1 MPGSEFVH
9 LHVHSE
15 YSMLDGAAKIE
26 DLCAEA
32 ARQGMPAIAVTDHGN
47 VHAAYELYKAARTHG
62 IKPIIGTEAYLAPGT
77 HRSERRRVQWGNGGG
92 DDVSG
97 GGAYTHLTLLART
110 TEGMHNLFR
119 LSSRASMEGFFYKPR
134 MDHELI
140 AEHAAGLIATTGC
153 PSGEVQTWLRLGRY
167 DEAVRAAG
175 RMREIVGA
183 ENYYCE
189 LMDHGLA
196 LERRVRTDLL
206 RLARDVGIPLIATND
221 LHYTRAE
228 DSKTHEALLC
238 VQSGSTLADPTRFR
252 LEGDQYY
259 LKTAEQMRADFA
271 ELPQACDNT
280 LLVAERCE
288 VSFTET
294 EGLYMPR
301 FPVPAGHDDTS
312 WMRQEVEAGLRG
324 RYGDAL
330 DTTGRER
337 VEYELGVIGSMGFN
351 GYLLVVADFINWA
364 KRQHIPVGPGRGSA
378 AGSVICYALGIT
390 DIDPLQHGLLFERFL
405 NPERVSMPDIDI
417 DFDDRRR
424 DEVIRYVADTYGEDH
439 VAQIVTFGSMKSKAA
454 IKDAARVLGHPFSMG
469 EELTKAM
476 PPAVMG
482 KDIPLA
488 GIFDAAHK
496 RYNEAG
502 ELRGLYES
510 RADVREVLDTARG
523 LENLKRNWGVHA
535 AGVIMSSAPLQD
547 VIPIMRREKDG
558 AIITQF
564 DYPTCET
571 LGLIKMDFLGLRNL
585 SVIDNAVANV
595 RANRGVEIDLTA
607 LGQTLDDPA
616 TYELLARADTLGV
629 FQLDGGPMRALLR
642 SMRPDSFADISAVI
656 ALYRPGPMGMNSHN
670 EYADR
675 KNGRK
680 KIAPIH
686 AELTAPLA
694 EILEPTYGVIVYQEQ
709 LMAIVQKVAGFS
721 LGQADLLRKAMGKK
735 KKEILDKE
743 KPKFAEGMAAH
754 GYSKPAME
762 ALWATMEP
770 FADYAFNKAHTAAYG
785 LVSYQTAYLKANYPA
800 EYMAALL
807 TSVGDD
813 KDKSALYLA
822 ECRRRGIKVLPPDV
836 NDSVADF
843 ASVGA
848 DIRFGLAAVKNVGE
862 TVVEAIVRARAESG
876 RFTGFAD
883 FLEKIP
889 QQACT
894 KRVLESLIKA
904 GAFDSLGYARRALAE
919 VHERAVEEAVER
931 KKSQALGQYDL
942 FEELFAALGGGT
954 GAGDGGLTDAP
965 DGSSAAGGAGG
976 APGEASATGFGFVVR
991 DIADWDKA
999 TRLAFEREMLGL
1011 YVSDHPLAGI
1021 EHLLARKADISLGAL
1036 RAEAEAT
1043 APSTAGDDLAGDLP
1057 DGGDLSD
1064 GGDGGDIVAARVA
1077 PVAPPRRD
1085 GAMVT
1090 VGGLLTS
1097 LARKLSRKGDPY
1109 AVATL
1114 EDLDG
1119 SIEVVFWPSTYAVVA
1134 DRLAEDRPLLVTGRL
1149 ELRDEAYL
1157 LKAVDVSVP
1166 DLVEADSAPVKLA
1179 LAERRCTPMV
1189 VDRLKEILITH
1200 PGPAPVHLHLASAE
1214 RTLVMRLGDPFR
1226 VAPSTALFGD
1236 LKALLGSG
1244 CLG

>member
-1 MPGSEFVH
+1 MPGSSFVH

-15 YSMLDGAAKIE
+15 YSMLDGAAKIG
-26 DLCAEA
+26 DLASEA
-32 ARQGMPAIAVTDHGN
+32 ARLGMPAIAVTDHGN
-47 VHAAYELYKAARTHG
+47 VHAAYELYKAAREHG
-62 IKPIIGTEAYLAPGT
+62 VKPIIGTEAYLAPGT
-77 HRSERRRVQWGNGGG
+77 HRSERRRVQWGNGGQ

-110 TEGMHNLFR
+110 TTGMHNLFR
-119 LSSRASMEGFFYKPR
+119 LSSRASIEGFFYKPR

-140 AEHAAGLIATTGC
+140 AEHAEGLLATTGC

-167 DEAVRAAG
+167 DEAVRCAA

-183 ENYYCE
+183 DNYYCE
-189 LMDHGLA
+189 LMDHGLS
-196 LERRVRTDLL
+196 LEKRVRADLL
-206 RLARDVGIPLIATND
+206 RLAREVGIPLLATND

-238 VQSGSTLADPTRFR
+238 VQSGSTLADPNRFR
-252 LEGDQYY
+252 LEGDEYF
-259 LKTAEQMRADFA
+259 LKTAERMRADFA
-271 ELPQACDNT
+271 ELPEACDNT
-280 LLVAERCE
+280 LVVAERCE
-288 VSFTET
+288 VVFDEV
-294 EGLYMPR
+294 EGRYMPR
-301 FPVPAGHDDTS
+301 FPVPAGHDDAS
-312 WMRQEVEAGLRG
+312 WMLAEVERGILARYPAGL
-324 RYGDAL
+324 DAA
-330 DTTGRER
+330 GRER
-337 VEYELGVIGSMGFN
+337 VDYELGVIGSMGFN

-378 AGSVICYALGIT
+378 AGSVICYLLGIT
-390 DIDPLQHGLLFERFL
+390 DIDPLQHGLFFERFL

-454 IKDAARVLGHPFSMG
+454 LKDAARVLGHPFSLG

-482 KDIPLA
+482 KDIPLT
-488 GIFDAAHK
+488 GIFDPAHK
-496 RYNEAG
+496 RYQEAG
-502 ELRGLYES
+502 ELRALYES
-510 RADVREVLDTARG
+510 RADVREVVDTARG

-535 AGVIMSSAPLQD
+535 AGVIMSSAPIQD
-547 VIPIMRREKDG
+547 VIPVMRREKDG

-585 SVIDNAVANV
+585 SVLDDAVANV
-595 RANRGVEIDLTA
+595 RTNRGIDLDLDA
-607 LGQTLDDPA
+607 LGRSLDDPA
-616 TYELLARADTLGV
+616 TYDLLARADTLGV

-680 KIAPIH
+680 AIGAIH
-686 AELTAPLA
+686 PELTQPLA
-694 EILEPTYGVIVYQEQ
+694 EILQPTYGVIVYQEQ
-709 LMAIVQKVAGFS
+709 LMSIVQKVAGFT

-743 KPKFAEGMAAH
+743 KPKFTAGMTTH
-754 GYSKPAME
+754 GYSTAAAE

-785 LVSYQTAYLKANYPA
+785 LVSYLTAYLKANYPA

-836 NDSVADF
+836 NDSVASF

-848 DIRFGLAAVKNVGE
+848 DIRFGLAAVKNVGAS
-862 TVVEAIVRARAESG
+862 VVDAIVTTRSESG
-876 RFTGFAD
+876 HYADFAD
-883 FLEKIP
+883 FLDKIP

-894 KRVLESLIKA
+894 KRVVESLVKA
-904 GAFDSLGYARRALAE
+904 GAFDSLGVARRALAE

-942 FEELFAALGGGT
+942 FEDIFSTAS
-954 GAGDGGLTDAP
+954 DAP
-965 DGSSAAGGAGG
+965 AAASGA
-976 APGEASATGFGFVVR
+976 SGFGFAVR
-991 DIADWDKA
+991 DIAEWDKT

-1011 YVSDHPLAGI
+1011 YVSDHPLAGV
-1021 EHLLARKADISLGAL
+1021 EHLLARRTDTSLGAL
-1036 RAEAEAT
+1036 RAEAEALS
-1043 APSTAGDDLAGDLP
+1043 APSPGITDPGESAAVTVAVPTA
-1057 DGGDLSD
+1057 
-1064 GGDGGDIVAARVA
+1064 AA
-1077 PVAPPRRD
+1077 RRD
-1085 GAMVT
+1085 GATVT
-1090 VGGLLTS
+1090 VGGLLTG
-1097 LARKLSRKGDPY
+1097 LTRKLSRKGDPY

-1119 SIEVVFWPSTYAVVA
+1119 SIEVVFWPSTYALVA
-1134 DRLAEDRPLLVTGRL
+1134 DRLAEDQPLLVTGRL
-1149 ELRDEAYL
+1149 ELRDEVFL
-1157 LKAVDVSVP
+1157 LKAVDVTVP
-1166 DLVEADSAPVKLA
+1166 DLADVDSGPLWVSLT
-1179 LAERRCTPMV
+1179 ERQCTPSR
-1189 VDRLKEILITH
+1189 VDQLKAILLTH
-1200 PGPAPVHLHLASAE
+1200 PGPTVVHLHLGSPE
-1214 RTLVMRLGDPFR
+1214 RMLDLRLSDRFR
-1226 VAPSTALFGD
+1226 VALSPSLSGD
-1236 LKALLGSG
+1236 LKGLLGPA

>member
-1 MPGSEFVH
+1 MPGSDFVH

-26 DLCAEA
+26 DLASAAE
-32 ARQGMPAIAVTDHGN
+32 RLGMPAIAVTDHGN
-47 VHAAYELYKAARTHG
+47 VHAAYELYKAAAAHG
-62 IKPIIGTEAYLAPGT
+62 IKPIVGTEAYLAPGT
-77 HRSERRRVQWGNGGG
+77 HRSERRRVQWGSGGR

-119 LSSRASMEGFFYKPR
+119 LSSRASIEGFFYKPR
-134 MDHELI
+134 MDHELV
-140 AEHAAGLIATTGC
+140 AEHAEGLIATTGC

-167 DEAVRAAG
+167 GEAVAAAG

-189 LMDHGLA
+189 VMDHGLD
-196 LERRVRTDLL
+196 LERTVRTDLL
-206 RLARDVGIPLIATND
+206 RLAREVGIPLIATND

-228 DSKTHEALLC
+228 DAKTHEALLC
-238 VQSGSTLADPTRFR
+238 VQSGSTLADPNRFR
-252 LEGDQYY
+252 LEGEQYY

-271 ELPQACDNT
+271 ELPEACDNT
-280 LLVAERCE
+280 LVVAERCE
-288 VSFTET
+288 VSFDET
-294 EGLYMPR
+294 EGRYMPR
-301 FPVPAGHDDTS
+301 FPVPTGHDDTS
-312 WMRQEVEAGLRG
+312 WMRAEVEAGLRSRFPG
-324 RYGDAL
+324 GLDAV
-330 DTTGRER
+330 GRER

-364 KRQHIPVGPGRGSA
+364 KRRRIPVGPGRGSA

-405 NPERVSMPDIDI
+405 NPERVSMPDIDV

-424 DEVIRYVADTYGEDH
+424 DEVIRYVADRYGEDH
-439 VAQIVTFGSMKSKAA
+439 VAQIVTFGTMKAKAA
-454 IKDAARVLGHPFSMG
+454 IKDASRVLGNPFSLG
-469 EELTKAM
+469 EEITKTM

-482 KDIPLA
+482 KDIPLS
-488 GIFDAAHK
+488 GIFDTTHK
-496 RYNEAG
+496 RHGEAG
-502 ELRGLYES
+502 EFRSLYEA
-510 RADVREVLDTARG
+510 RADVREVVDTARG

-547 VIPIMRREKDG
+547 VIPVMRREKDG

-585 SVIDNAVANV
+585 SVIDNAVANIA
-595 RANRGVEIDLTA
+595 ANRGTTLDLDA
-607 LGQTLDDPA
+607 LGRTLDDKP

-686 AELTAPLA
+686 AELVAPLA
-694 EILEPTYGVIVYQEQ
+694 EILAPTYGVIVYQEQ

-721 LGQADLLRKAMGKK
+721 LGGADLLRKAMGKK
-735 KKEILDKE
+735 KKEILDRE
-743 KPKFAEGMAAH
+743 KPRFAAGMAAH
-754 GYSKPAME
+754 GYSAGATE

-807 TSVGDD
+807 TSVADD

-843 ASVGA
+843 ASVGT

-862 TVVEAIVRARAESG
+862 HVVDAIVTARTQSG
-876 RFTGFAD
+876 RFVDLAD
-883 FLEKIP
+883 FLDKIP

-894 KRVLESLIKA
+894 KRVLESLVKA

-942 FEELFAALGGGT
+942 FEDLFAGPAGSA
-954 GAGDGGLTDAP
+954 GASGD
-965 DGSSAAGGAGG
+965 GAGG
-976 APGEASATGFGFVVR
+976 PGVVVR
-991 DIADWDKA
+991 EIADWDKS

-1011 YVSDHPLAGI
+1011 YVSDHPLAGV
-1021 EHLLARKADISLGAL
+1021 EHLLARKADVTLGAL
-1036 RAEAEAT
+1036 RAEAEA
-1043 APSTAGDDLAGDLP
+1043 AVVPPVEDLGLDDPGDGADDGGVGGVAGDA
-1057 DGGDLSD
+1057 DGV
-1064 GGDGGDIVAARVA
+1064 GGPVPAAVRSA
-1077 PVAPPRRD
+1077 TSRRD
-1085 GAMVT
+1085 GSTVT

-1097 LARKLSRKGDPY
+1097 LSRKLSRKGDPY

-1119 SIEVVFWPSTYAVVA
+1119 SIEVVFWPSTYALVA

-1149 ELRDEAYL
+1149 ELRDEAFL
-1157 LKAVDVSVP
+1157 LKAVDVRVP
-1166 DLVEADSAPVKLA
+1166 DLLEADSAPVRLA

-1189 VDRLKEILITH
+1189 VERLKEILVTH
-1200 PGPAPVHLHLASAE
+1200 PGPAPVHLHLASTE
-1214 RTLVMRLGDPFR
+1214 QTLVMRLGDPFR

-1236 LKALLGSG
+1236 LKALLGAG